1 MTTWLGDLRNWWNG
15 PADWEVGFLLA
26 GIIAGLLVS
35 WRLLTYA
42 VMQRVRQQSSGEP
55 EMIFGVII
63 LVFGF
68 ISGISAVPGTNGSMM
83 FNVLAFIGG
92 VVFITG
98 GIVWVVARTKAM
110 RRRSPEATAP
120 RRDW

>member
-1 MTTWLGDLRNWWNG
+1 
-15 PADWEVGFLLA
+15 
-26 GIIAGLLVS
+26 
-35 WRLLTYA
+35 
-42 VMQRVRQQSSGEP
+42 
-55 EMIFGVII
+55 
-63 LVFGF
+63 
-68 ISGISAVPGTNGSMM
+68 MM

-110 RRRSPEATAP
+110 RRRGPEATAP

>member
-1 MTTWLGDLRNWWNG
+1 MVER
-15 PADWEVGFLLA
+15 PADWEFGFLLA

-35 WRLLTYA
+35 WHLLTYA

-63 LVFGF
+63 FVFGLVA
-68 ISGISAVPGTNGSMM
+68 GISAVPRTNGSMM

-98 GIVWVVARTKAM
+98 GIVWVL
-110 RRRSPEATAP
+110 PEP
-120 RRDW
+120 KR